1 MLFGKIPAVSNTC
14 IAVRLLSTICFLISL
29 LWLSGCTD
37 TETPLNTPA
46 SIYDTKWMLKELG
59 EHPDITSEKNVFI
72 QFLSE
77 DRKLIGNSGCN
88 NFFGQYEINNDLL
101 SITNLGSTKMMC
113 PDMTIED
120 AFLQFLPKVQ
130 RYEVNGAVLI
140 LYGENGKF
148 ATFESSPSFSTTQ
161 VDTLTAA
168 QSDPKVMGWMQGFPP
183 AKDKLITQPDSN
195 YFSFPKLRW
204 SVCHLR
210 EFLPTEEISRGIQA
224 PMPLDYVSPADFADL
239 RQKIDAIAFT
249 PMRSNQTM
257 TWEQSLYENY
267 TDGMLIIHKNQVV
280 YERYFGC
287 LQEDGKH
294 AAMSM
299 TKSITGLLA
308 EILVVNN
315 QLDENALVKNI
326 IPEIRDS
333 AFADATVRQVMDMTT
348 GVKYSENYADPNAD
362 IWLYSA
368 AASPL
373 PKPADYVGPNGYWE
387 YLQQV
392 KRDGEHGQEFH
403 YKTINSDMLGWIVSR
418 VTGKSITQLTS
429 DVLWRP
435 MGAEQ
440 SAYQTVDGKGVPF
453 AGGGLTAGLR
463 DLGRIGLLMLNNGQ
477 INGKQL
483 FAPQVVANIRK
494 GGDKQKFGDGF
505 PTLKGGS
512 YTSQWWV
519 FHNEHQAFAARGV
532 HGQTIYVDPTADMVL
547 VRFASYPKAQN
558 GFIDPTSLPAYDAV
572 AKYLMAHR

>member
-1 MLFGKIPAVSNTC
+1 MFFSNTAAVSNTS
-14 IAVRLLSTICFLISL
+14 IVVRRAPTICFFLSL
-29 LWLSGCTD
+29 VWLSSCY
-37 TETPLNTPA
+37 ETKAPINTPTP
-46 SIYDTKWMLKELG
+46 IYDAKWVLKELR
-59 EHPDITSEKNVFI
+59 EFPDIASEQDVFI
-72 QFLSE
+72 QFLPE
-77 DRKLIGNSGCN
+77 DKKLVGNSGCN
-88 NFFGQYEINNDLL
+88 NFFGQYEINDDVL
-101 SITNLGSTKMMC
+101 SISNLGSTKKMC
-113 PDMTIED
+113 QNMTIED
-120 AFLQFLPKVQ
+120 AFLQYMPNVQ
-130 RYEVNGAVLI
+130 RFEVSGSVLS
-140 LYGENGKF
+140 LYNENGRF
-148 ATFESSPSFSTTQ
+148 ATFEPTPSFSASKAGP
-161 VDTLTAA
+161 LTAK

-210 EFLPTEEISRGIQA
+210 EFLPTEEISRGLSA
-224 PMPLDYVSPADFADL
+224 PVPLDYVSPEFSDF
-239 RQKIDAIAFT
+239 RQKIDAIEFT
-249 PMRSNQTM
+249 PMGSNTPM

-267 TDGMLIIHKNQVV
+267 TDGMLIIHKNEVV

-287 LQEDGKH
+287 LQEDTKH

-308 EILVVNN
+308 EILIVNN
-315 QLDENALVKNI
+315 QLDETALVRDI
-326 IPEIRDS
+326 IPEIGNS
-333 AFADATVRQVMDMTT
+333 AFANATVRQVMDMTT

-368 AASPL
+368 ASSPL

-392 KRDGEHGQEFH
+392 QRDGEHGNEFH

-418 VTGKSITQLTS
+418 VTGKSVTQLTS
-429 DVLWRP
+429 EVLWRP

-440 SAYQTVDGKGVPF
+440 SAYQTVDGNGVPF

-463 DLGRIGLLMLNNGQ
+463 DLGRIGLLMLNKGK
-477 INGKQL
+477 INGEQL
-483 FAPQVVANIRK
+483 FSSEVVNNIRK
-494 GGDKQKFGDGF
+494 GGSREKFGDGF

-532 HGQTIYVDPTADMVL
+532 HGQTIYVDPTAEMVL